1 MKLKRLWCAIAVL
14 LLLSLASGYNEM
26 QYREISSRLD
36 ACLREVIA
44 LVQKGSLEE
53 AVVQVEAFEAQV
65 EGVLPF
71 LNMTTSHHEVDELML
86 ALSRAMACLRL
97 GREQEFLVEAAELLQ
112 KIEHIDMSER
122 IRLDN
127 IL

>member
-53 AVVQVEAFEAQV
+53 A
-65 EGVLPF
+65 VLPF